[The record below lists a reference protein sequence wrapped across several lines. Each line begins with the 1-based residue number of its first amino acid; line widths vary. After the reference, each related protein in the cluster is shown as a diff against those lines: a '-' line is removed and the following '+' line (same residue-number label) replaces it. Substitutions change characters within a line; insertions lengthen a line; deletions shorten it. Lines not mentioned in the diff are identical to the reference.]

1 MYGSGWLDQYIE
13 AGLRC
18 PVPKSKKGRLHPA
31 VTEWIKKLASQG
43 GRARAAG
50 MTPEER
56 QEVAREGGRAR
67 ARNMTPEQRRERASK
82 AARARWG
89 KKKSANK
96 KP

>member
-1 MYGSGWLDQYIE
+1 
-13 AGLRC
+13 
-18 PVPKSKKGRLHPA
+18 VPKKRRLHPA
-31 VTEWIKKLASQG
+31 VTAWIKKLASQG

-89 KKKSANK
+89 QKKRTKKKK